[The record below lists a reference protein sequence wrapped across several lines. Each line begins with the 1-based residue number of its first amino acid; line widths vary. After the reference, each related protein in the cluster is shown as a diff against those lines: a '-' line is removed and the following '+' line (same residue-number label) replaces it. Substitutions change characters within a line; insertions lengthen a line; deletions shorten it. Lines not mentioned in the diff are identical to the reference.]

1 MISVDDV
8 LQLHETTVSLWH
20 HTEIENTYQGFLRAV
35 CDQHR
40 YNFLLWHEE
49 DVARSPDAGDVEI
62 AKVKR
67 AIDGYNQKRNDGIER
82 LDEMII
88 SELGA
93 AEVRPAADARINTET
108 PGSVID
114 RLSILSLRIYHMQ
127 EQAEREDADDQHR
140 AKATGRLTIL
150 YEQRR
155 DLAQSL
161 TELLADLASGR
172 KLLKV
177 YRQFKMYNDP
187 TMNPYLYSSLKKAG

>member
-1 MISVDDV
+1 MIDV
-8 LQLHETTVSLWH
+8 ESILQLHESTVSLWH

-40 YNFLLWHEE
+40 YNYLLWHEE
-49 DVARSPDAGDVEI
+49 DVARRRDVSDEEI
-62 AKVKR
+62 ASVKR

-82 LDEMII
+82 LDELII
-88 SELGA
+88 SDLGA
-93 AEVRPAADARINTET
+93 AGIRPGGDARINSET

-127 EQAEREDADDQHR
+127 EQAEREDADEQHR

-155 DLAQSL
+155 DLAQALS
-161 TELLADLASGR
+161 ELLEDLAAGR

-187 TMNPYLYSSLKKAG
+187 TMNPYLYSALKKAG